1 MEWKITKRCLAL
13 LLESAKS
20 THPNEFAGLLRADTI
35 EKDTIIEVVLLPGTI
50 SGSSHAIFQFHMQPI
65 DFSIVGTIHSHPSY
79 SWKPSSADLQLF
91 QKHGRIHLIIANPYI
106 ENSWRAYDAKGHE
119 ISLTVV

>member
-1 MEWKITKRCLAL
+1 MQWKITNRCLSL

-20 THPNEFAGLLRADTI
+20 THPNEFAGLLRVDTI

-91 QKHGRIHLIIANPYI
+91 QKHGRIHMIIANPYI
-106 ENSWRAYDAKGHE
+106 ETSWRAYDSNGEE
-119 ISLTVV
+119 ITLTVV

>member
-1 MEWKITKRCLAL
+1 MQWKITNRCLAL

-20 THPNEFAGLLRADTI
+20 SHPNEFAGLLRADTI

-91 QKHGRIHLIIANPYI
+91 QKHGRIHIIIANPYR
-106 ENSWRAYDAKGHE
+106 ETSWRAYDPNGNE
-119 ISLTVV
+119 IALTVI